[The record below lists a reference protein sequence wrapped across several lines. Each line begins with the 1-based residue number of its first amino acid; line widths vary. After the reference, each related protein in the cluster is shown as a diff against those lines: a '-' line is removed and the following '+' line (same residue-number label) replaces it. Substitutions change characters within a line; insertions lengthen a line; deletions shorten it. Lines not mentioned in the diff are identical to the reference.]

1 MLNKLKLLEIIQ
13 RIPNELANFFSP
25 GFALCSFIPR
35 KEFKILC
42 KYTWYYYKLI
52 LMKSSERIVF
62 KNAFTVCN
70 VILDIV
76 GFTSSITDY
85 LIFLLLLY
93 VICLYYFK
101 IICIST
107 NTQEH
112 YRLLSKI

>member
-1 MLNKLKLLEIIQ
+1 MVKQKLMKKMLNKLKLLEIIQ

-85 LIFLLLLY
+85 LIFTTHNLF
-93 VICLYYFK
+93 VNEAPTSI
-101 IICIST
+101 
-107 NTQEH
+107 
-112 YRLLSKI
+112 

>member
-13 RIPNELANFFSP
+13 RIPNKLANFFSP

-42 KYTWYYYKLI
+42 KY
-52 LMKSSERIVF
+52 
-62 KNAFTVCN
+62 N

-85 LIFLLLLY
+85 LIFSFALICDMFILFQDNLY
-93 VICLYYFK
+93 FYKHAGTLQI
-101 IICIST
+101 
-107 NTQEH
+107 TQ
-112 YRLLSKI
+112 

>member
-13 RIPNELANFFSP
+13 RIPNKLANFFSP

-85 LIFLLLLY
+85 LIFSFALICDMFILFQDNLY
-93 VICLYYFK
+93 FYKHAGTLQF
-101 IICIST
+101 
-107 NTQEH
+107 TQ
-112 YRLLSKI
+112 